1 MTCVHHQIIPR
12 TIAPPMILITKSSSS
27 SVVWRICGVLLGAAL
42 TPPVESMSEMGS
54 NEFTTCARA
63 AMYVCVHSH
72 PQGPSVFLKWSL
84 RANRGGGSSDENR
97 DFKIKRRDDSENVA
111 YM

>member
-1 MTCVHHQIIPR
+1 MTCVHHQIILR

-97 DFKIKRRDDSENVA
+97 DFTIKGRDGNENVA